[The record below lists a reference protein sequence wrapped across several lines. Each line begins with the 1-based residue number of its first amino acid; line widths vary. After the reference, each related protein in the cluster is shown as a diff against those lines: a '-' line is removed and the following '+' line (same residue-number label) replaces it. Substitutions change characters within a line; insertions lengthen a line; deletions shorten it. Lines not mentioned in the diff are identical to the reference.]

1 MQIIEA
7 YSLSLHLGFGS
18 IVYSQFLIGK
28 KTTLQWE
35 GIALLQ
41 RSRFACKKI
50 YLFHLQI
57 CYLKCPRNNILK
69 TLSCSG
75 KNTEQ
80 EPLGNTDLPRV

>member
-18 IVYSQFLIGK
+18 IAYSQFLIGK
-28 KTTLQWE
+28 KKHITMGRYRSSAEIKVCLQ
-35 GIALLQ
+35 
-41 RSRFACKKI
+41 KK

-57 CYLKCPRNNILK
+57 CDLKCPRNNILK

-75 KNTEQ
+75 KKKHRTGASWEY
-80 EPLGNTDLPRV
+80 